1 MPEQHIAVGAKTI
14 TTDIVRVGGRYR
26 VGKLLGAGTFGT
38 VYLGRDIKKGRDVA
52 VKLEAAQEWG
62 SKLEHEYHVY
72 RATSG
77 IRGIPK
83 MLWYGVEGRYNVMV
97 LSHLGCTFKEM
108 AQLGVLDANAVFT
121 YAKQMV
127 FSPCARSTLLFTSH
141 SKLSVLKS
149 LHDHHYVHLDVKPD
163 NFMIGTGDRSSR
175 VFLIDFG
182 LTRLF
187 RNPATRKHIT
197 QFKGLDITG
206 TVRYSS
212 INSHLGLTQ
221 SRRDDLE
228 SLAYAIVY
236 LVKGRLPWQGIAVH
250 PGQVHHDEVLKL
262 KQVTTAKTLCK
273 GLPQPF
279 IEFIQHIRSLGFE
292 DKPDYRYLHSLLTQC
307 ILPLNQMPPT
317 TWTEPLLLD
326 NILGEFTFFQDG

>member
-1 MPEQHIAVGAKTI
+1 
-14 TTDIVRVGGRYR
+14 
-26 VGKLLGAGTFGT
+26 
-38 VYLGRDIKKGRDVA
+38 

-97 LSHLGCTFKEM
+97 LSRLGCTFEEM

-279 IEFIQHIRSLGFE
+279 IEFIQHIWSLGFE

-307 ILPLNQMPPT
+307 ILLLNQMPPT
-317 TWTEPLLLD
+317 TWTEPLLVT
-326 NILGEFTFFQDG
+326 GQ

>member
-1 MPEQHIAVGAKTI
+1 VL
-14 TTDIVRVGGRYR
+14 V
-26 VGKLLGAGTFGT
+26 LT
-38 VYLGRDIKKGRDVA
+38 V
-52 VKLEAAQEWG
+52 
-62 SKLEHEYHVY
+62 
-72 RATSG
+72 AT
-77 IRGIPK
+77 
-83 MLWYGVEGRYNVMV
+83 L
-97 LSHLGCTFKEM
+97 
-108 AQLGVLDANAVFT
+108 
-121 YAKQMV
+121 
-127 FSPCARSTLLFTSH
+127 
-141 SKLSVLKS
+141 
-149 LHDHHYVHLDVKPD
+149 
-163 NFMIGTGDRSSR
+163 
-175 VFLIDFG
+175 
-182 LTRLF
+182 
-187 RNPATRKHIT
+187 
-197 QFKGLDITG
+197 FKGLDITG
-206 TVRYSS
+206 TVHYSS

-317 TWTEPLLLD
+317 TWTEPLLVT
-326 NILGEFTFFQDG
+326 GQ

>member
-1 MPEQHIAVGAKTI
+1 
-14 TTDIVRVGGRYR
+14 
-26 VGKLLGAGTFGT
+26 
-38 VYLGRDIKKGRDVA
+38 
-52 VKLEAAQEWG
+52 
-62 SKLEHEYHVY
+62 
-72 RATSG
+72 
-77 IRGIPK
+77 
-83 MLWYGVEGRYNVMV
+83 
-97 LSHLGCTFKEM
+97 
-108 AQLGVLDANAVFT
+108 
-121 YAKQMV
+121 MV
-127 FSPCARSTLLFTSH
+127 FSPCARSMLLFTSH

-206 TVRYSS
+206 TVCYSS

-317 TWTEPLLLD
+317 TWTEPLLVT
-326 NILGEFTFFQDG
+326 GQ

>member
-26 VGKLLGAGTFGT
+26 VGKLLGARTFGT

-97 LSHLGCTFKEM
+97 LSRLGCTFEEM

-121 YAKQMV
+121 YAKQM
-127 FSPCARSTLLFTSH
+127 
-141 SKLSVLKS
+141 LSVLKS

-197 QFKGLDITG
+197 QFKGLNITG

-212 INSHLGLTQ
+212 INSHLRLTQ
-221 SRRDDLE
+221 SRHDDLE

-317 TWTEPLLLD
+317 TWTEPLLVT
-326 NILGEFTFFQDG
+326 GQ